1 MIKQRWMTFYTDEAI
16 INGLKKRDSGI
27 IRYIYKE
34 YYPTIKFLITTNS
47 GTETDAED
55 VFQDALVVLY
65 RKIARENLVLTSS
78 FKTFLYSICR
88 NLWLQRLD
96 RRVFRNEFL
105 EMEDLGELQE
115 ISFNEPPEEEQE
127 KYRLFQQHF
136 FRLSEDCQKVLK
148 LFMSKTSLKEIADI
162 MGFKTE
168 KYAKTRKFMCKE
180 KLKNSIVN
188 DPSFK
193 KYLSDYE

>member
-1 MIKQRWMTFYTDEAI
+1 MTFYTDEAI
-16 INGLKKRDSGI
+16 IDGLKKRESGI
-27 IRYIYKE
+27 IRYVYKE

-65 RKIARENLVLTSS
+65 RKISRESLILTSS

-96 RRVFRNEFL
+96 RRVFSHQFL
-105 EMEDLGELQE
+105 EMEDMGDLQE
-115 ISFNEPPEEEQE
+115 NQYFDQPEEDQD

-136 FRLSEDCQKVLK
+136 LRLSEDCQKVLQ
-148 LFMSKTSLKEIADI
+148 LFMSKVSLKEIADI

-180 KLKNSIVN
+180 KLKNSILN
-188 DPSFK
+188 DPNFN
-193 KYLSDYE
+193 KYLTNYE

>member
-1 MIKQRWMTFYTDEAI
+1 MIFYTDDAI
-16 INGLKKRDSGI
+16 IDGLRKRDNGI

-65 RKIARENLVLTSS
+65 RKIAKENLILTSS

-96 RRVFRNEFL
+96 RRVFSSEFL
-105 EMEDLGELQE
+105 EIEDLGELQDNLHLE
-115 ISFNEPPEEEQE
+115 QPENEEQE

-136 FRLSEDCQKVLK
+136 LKLSPDCQKVLR
-148 LFMSKTSLKEIADI
+148 LFMGKTSLREIADI

-180 KLKNSIVN
+180 KLKNSIIN
-188 DPSFK
+188 DPFFK

>member
-1 MIKQRWMTFYTDEAI
+1 MTFYTDEAI
-16 INGLKKRDSGI
+16 ITGLRNRDGLI
-27 IRYIYKE
+27 IRYVYKE

-96 RRVFRNEFL
+96 RRVFSNEFL
-105 EMEDLGELQE
+105 DMEDLSETQE
-115 ISFNEPPEEEQE
+115 SSYNEQPDEEIE

-136 FRLSEDCQKVLK
+136 YKLSEDCQKILK
-148 LFMSKTSLKEIADI
+148 LFMGKVSLREIAEI

-180 KLKNSIVN
+180 KLKNSIIN
-188 DPSFK
+188 DPNFK
-193 KYLSDYE
+193 KYLIEYE

>member
-1 MIKQRWMTFYTDEAI
+1 MTFYTDEAI
-16 INGLKKRDSGI
+16 LDGLKKRDSGI
-27 IRYIYKE
+27 IRYVYKE

-55 VFQDALVVLY
+55 VFQDALVVLFK
-65 RKIARENLVLTSS
+65 KIAREDLILTSS

-105 EMEDLGELQE
+105 EMEDLSELQE
-115 ISFNEPPEEEQE
+115 NLYLEQPDEEQD

-136 FRLSEDCQKVLK
+136 LRLSEDCQKILQ
-148 LFMSKTSLKEIADI
+148 LFLGKTSLKEIGEI

-180 KLKNSIVN
+180 KLKNSIIN
-188 DPSFK
+188 DPNFK
-193 KYLSDYE
+193 KYLTDYE

>member
-1 MIKQRWMTFYTDEAI
+1 MTFYTDEAI
-16 INGLKKRDSGI
+16 LDGLKKRDSGI
-27 IRYIYKE
+27 IRYVYKE

-55 VFQDALVVLY
+55 VFQDALVVLFK
-65 RKIARENLVLTSS
+65 KIAREDLILTSS

-96 RRVFRNEFL
+96 RRVFSNEFL
-105 EMEDLGELQE
+105 EMEDLSELQE
-115 ISFNEPPEEEQE
+115 NLYLEQPEEEQD

-136 FRLSEDCQKVLK
+136 LRLSEDCKKILQ
-148 LFMSKTSLKEIADI
+148 LFLAKTSLKEIAEI

-180 KLKNSIVN
+180 KLKNAIIN
-188 DPSFK
+188 DPNFK
-193 KYLSDYE
+193 KYLVEYE

>member
-1 MIKQRWMTFYTDEAI
+1 MTFYTDEAI
-16 INGLKKRDSGI
+16 IHGLMKRDSGI

-96 RRVFRNEFL
+96 RRVFSNEFL
-105 EMEDLGELQE
+105 ELEDLGESHDNLF
-115 ISFNEPPEEEQE
+115 SEPPEDDQE

-136 FRLSEDCQKVLK
+136 LGLSEDCQKVLR
-148 LFMSKTSLKEIADI
+148 LFLNKISLKEIAEI

-180 KLKNSIVN
+180 KLKNSIIN

-193 KYLSDYE
+193 KYLTDYE

>member
-1 MIKQRWMTFYTDEAI
+1 MNFYTDDAI
-16 INGLKKRDSGI
+16 IDGLKKRDNGI

-47 GTETDAED
+47 GTDTDAED

-65 RKIARENLVLTSS
+65 RKIAKENLLLTSS

-96 RRVFRNEFL
+96 RRVFSSEFM
-105 EMEDLGELQE
+105 EVEDLGEMQE
-115 ISFNEPPEEEQE
+115 SMHPEHPEEEQE

-136 FRLSEDCQKVLK
+136 LQLSPDCQKVLK
-148 LFMSKTSLKEIADI
+148 LFMGKTSLKEIADI

-180 KLKNSIVN
+180 KLKEMIIN
-188 DPSFK
+188 DPYFK

>member
-1 MIKQRWMTFYTDEAI
+1 MTFYTDDAI
-16 INGLKKRDSGI
+16 IEGLKKRDNGI
-27 IRYIYKE
+27 IRYVYKE

-96 RRVFRNEFL
+96 RRVFSNEFL
-105 EMEDLGELQE
+105 ELEDLSELQDN
-115 ISFNEPPEEEQE
+115 FNLEQPDEDQE

-136 FRLSEDCQKVLK
+136 LRLNHDCQKILR
-148 LFMSKTSLKEIADI
+148 LFMGKTSLKEIAEI

-180 KLKNSIVN
+180 KLKNSIIN
-188 DPSFK
+188 DPFFK

>member
-1 MIKQRWMTFYTDEAI
+1 MTFYTDEAI
-16 INGLKKRDSGI
+16 LDGLKKRDSGI
-27 IRYIYKE
+27 IRYVYKE

-55 VFQDALVVLY
+55 VFQDALVVLFK
-65 RKIARENLVLTSS
+65 KIAREDLILTSS

-96 RRVFRNEFL
+96 RRVFSNEFL
-105 EMEDLGELQE
+105 EMEDLSELQE
-115 ISFNEPPEEEQE
+115 NLYLDQPEEEHD
-127 KYRLFQQHF
+127 KYKLFQQHF
-136 FRLSEDCQKVLK
+136 LRLSEDCQKILQ
-148 LFMSKTSLKEIADI
+148 LFLGKTSLKEIAEI

-180 KLKNSIVN
+180 KLKNSIIN
-188 DPSFK
+188 DPNFK
-193 KYLSDYE
+193 KYLADYE

>member
-1 MIKQRWMTFYTDEAI
+1 MTFYTDDAI
-16 INGLKKRDSGI
+16 IDGLKKRDNGI
-27 IRYIYKE
+27 IRYVYKE

-65 RKIARENLVLTSS
+65 RKIARENLILTSS

-96 RRVFRNEFL
+96 RRVFSNEFL
-105 EMEDLGELQE
+105 EMEDLSEVHDHFLLE
-115 ISFNEPPEEEQE
+115 EPEEEQE

-136 FRLSEDCQKVLK
+136 LRLSLDCQKVLR
-148 LFMSKTSLKEIADI
+148 LFMGKTSLKEIADI

-180 KLKNSIVN
+180 KLKNSIIN
-188 DPSFK
+188 DPLFK
-193 KYLSDYE
+193 KYLTDYE

>member
-1 MIKQRWMTFYTDEAI
+1 MTYYSDDAVIE
-16 INGLKKRDSGI
+16 GLKKRESGI

-65 RKIARENLVLTSS
+65 RKIARENLILTSS

-96 RRVFRNEFL
+96 RRVFSNGFL
-105 EMEDLGELQE
+105 DMENLSE
-115 ISFNEPPEEEQE
+115 IQDNLYTGQHEEEVE

-136 FRLSEDCQKVLK
+136 FRLGEDCQKILRLFLK
-148 LFMSKTSLKEIADI
+148 KTSLKEIAEI

-180 KLKNSIVN
+180 KLKNSILN

-193 KYLSDYE
+193 KYLTDYE

>member
-1 MIKQRWMTFYTDEAI
+1 MTFYTDEAI
-16 INGLKKRDSGI
+16 IDGLKRRDSLI
-27 IRYIYKE
+27 IRYVYKE

-47 GTETDAED
+47 GTDTDAED

-65 RKIARENLVLTSS
+65 RKISRENLVLTSS

-105 EMEDLGELQE
+105 EMEDLGELQDIPYAE
-115 ISFNEPPEEEQE
+115 QMEDDQE

-136 FRLSEDCQKVLK
+136 FKLGEDCQKVLK
-148 LFMSKTSLKEIADI
+148 LFLNKTSLKEIADI

-180 KLKNSIVN
+180 KLKNSIIS
-188 DPSFK
+188 DPNFK
-193 KYLSDYE
+193 KYLSEYE

>member
-1 MIKQRWMTFYTDEAI
+1 MNFYTDDAI
-16 INGLKKRDSGI
+16 IDGLKKRDNGI

-47 GTETDAED
+47 GTDTDAED

-65 RKIARENLVLTSS
+65 RKIAKENLLLTSS

-96 RRVFRNEFL
+96 RRVFSSEFM
-105 EMEDLGELQE
+105 EVEDLGEMQE
-115 ISFNEPPEEEQE
+115 SLHLERPEEEQE

-136 FRLSEDCQKVLK
+136 LQLSPDCQKVLK
-148 LFMSKTSLKEIADI
+148 LFMGKASLKEIADI

-180 KLKNSIVN
+180 KLKEMIIN
-188 DPSFK
+188 DPYFK

>member
-1 MIKQRWMTFYTDEAI
+1 MNFYTDDAI
-16 INGLKKRDSGI
+16 IDGLKKRDNGI

-47 GTETDAED
+47 GTDTDAED

-65 RKIARENLVLTSS
+65 RKIAKENLLLTSS

-96 RRVFRNEFL
+96 RRVFSSEFM
-105 EMEDLGELQE
+105 EVEDLGEMQE
-115 ISFNEPPEEEQE
+115 SLHPEHPEEEQE

-136 FRLSEDCQKVLK
+136 LQLSPDCQKVLK
-148 LFMSKTSLKEIADI
+148 LFMGKTSLKEIADI

-180 KLKNSIVN
+180 KLKEMIIN
-188 DPSFK
+188 DPYFK

>member
-1 MIKQRWMTFYTDEAI
+1 MIFYTDDAI
-16 INGLKKRDSGI
+16 IEGLKKRDNGV

-47 GTETDAED
+47 GTENDAED

-88 NLWLQRLD
+88 NLWLQKLD
-96 RRVFRNEFL
+96 RRVFSSEFL
-105 EMEDLGELQE
+105 EMEDLSELQDNILLE
-115 ISFNEPPEEEQE
+115 QADEEQE

-136 FRLSEDCQKVLK
+136 LKLSQDCQKVLR
-148 LFMSKTSLKEIADI
+148 LFLKKTSLREIADI

-180 KLKNSIVN
+180 KLKNSIIN
-188 DPSFK
+188 DPFFK

>member
-1 MIKQRWMTFYTDEAI
+1 MTFYTDEAI
-16 INGLKKRDSGI
+16 IDGLKKRDSGI
-27 IRYIYKE
+27 IRYVYKE

-55 VFQDALVVLY
+55 VFQDALMVLFK
-65 RKIARENLVLTSS
+65 KIAREDLILTSS

-105 EMEDLGELQE
+105 EMEDLSELQDNLYLE
-115 ISFNEPPEEEQE
+115 QPEEEHE

-136 FRLSEDCQKVLK
+136 LKLSEDCQKILQ
-148 LFMSKTSLKEIADI
+148 LFLGKTSLKEIAEI

-168 KYAKTRKFMCKE
+168 KYAKVRKYMCKE
-180 KLKNSIVN
+180 KLKNSIIN
-188 DPSFK
+188 DPNFK
-193 KYLSDYE
+193 KYLIDYE

>member
-1 MIKQRWMTFYTDEAI
+1 MTFYTDEAI
-16 INGLKKRDSGI
+16 IQGLMKRDSGI

-96 RRVFRNEFL
+96 RRVFSNEFM
-105 EMEDLGELQE
+105 EMEDLSETQDHVF
-115 ISFNEPPEEEQE
+115 SEPPEDENE

-136 FRLSEDCQKVLK
+136 LRLSEDCQKVLR
-148 LFMSKTSLKEIADI
+148 LFLNKISLKEIADI

-180 KLKNSIVN
+180 KLKNAIIN

-193 KYLSDYE
+193 KYLTDYE

>member
-1 MIKQRWMTFYTDEAI
+1 MTFYTDVAI
-16 INGLKKRDSGI
+16 IDGLKKRDNGI

-65 RKIARENLVLTSS
+65 RKIASENLILTSS

-96 RRVFRNEFL
+96 RRVFSNEFL
-105 EMEDLGELQE
+105 EMEDLSELQDNFQHE
-115 ISFNEPPEEEQE
+115 QPEEENE

-136 FRLSEDCQKVLK
+136 LRLSPDCQKVLR
-148 LFMSKTSLKEIADI
+148 LFMGKTSLKEIADI

-180 KLKNSIVN
+180 KLKNTIMN
-188 DPSFK
+188 DPYFR

>member
-1 MIKQRWMTFYTDEAI
+1 MTFYTDEAI
-16 INGLKKRDSGI
+16 IDGLKRRESGI
-27 IRYIYKE
+27 IRYVYKE

-65 RKIARENLVLTSS
+65 RKIARENLILTSS

-96 RRVFRNEFL
+96 RRVFSNQFL
-105 EMEDLGELQE
+105 EMEDMGDLQE
-115 ISFNEPPEEEQE
+115 NQYFDQPEEDQD

-136 FRLSEDCQKVLK
+136 LRLSEDCQKVLQ
-148 LFMSKTSLKEIADI
+148 LFMSKISLKEIAEI

-180 KLKNSIVN
+180 KLKNSILN
-188 DPSFK
+188 DPNFN
-193 KYLSDYE
+193 KYLTNYE

>member
-1 MIKQRWMTFYTDEAI
+1 MIFYTDEAI
-16 INGLKKRDSGI
+16 IDGLKKRDNGI

-65 RKIARENLVLTSS
+65 RKIARENLILTSS

-96 RRVFRNEFL
+96 RRVFSHELL
-105 EMEDLGELQE
+105 EMEDMSELHDDLRPEQ
-115 ISFNEPPEEEQE
+115 PEEEQE

-136 FRLSEDCQKVLK
+136 LSLSQDCQKVLR

-180 KLKNSIVN
+180 KLKNMIIN
-188 DPSFK
+188 DPYFK

>member
-1 MIKQRWMTFYTDEAI
+1 MTFYTDEAI
-16 INGLKKRDSGI
+16 IDGLRKRDSGI

-55 VFQDALVVLY
+55 VFQDALVVLFK
-65 RKIARENLVLTSS
+65 KIAREDLILTSS

-96 RRVFRNEFL
+96 RRVFSNEFL
-105 EMEDLGELQE
+105 EMEDLSELQDNLYLE
-115 ISFNEPPEEEQE
+115 QPEEEHE

-136 FRLSEDCQKVLK
+136 LRLSEDCQKILQ
-148 LFMSKTSLKEIADI
+148 LFLGKTSLKEIAEI

-180 KLKNSIVN
+180 KLKNSIIN
-188 DPSFK
+188 DPNFK
-193 KYLSDYE
+193 KYLADYE

>member
-1 MIKQRWMTFYTDEAI
+1 MIFYTDDAI
-16 INGLKKRDSGI
+16 IEGLKKRDNGV

-47 GTETDAED
+47 GTENDAED

-88 NLWLQRLD
+88 NLWLQKLD
-96 RRVFRNEFL
+96 RRVFSSEFL
-105 EMEDLGELQE
+105 EMEDLSELEDNILLEQAD
-115 ISFNEPPEEEQE
+115 EEQE

-136 FRLSEDCQKVLK
+136 LKLSQDCQKVLR
-148 LFMSKTSLKEIADI
+148 LFLKKTSLREIAEI

-180 KLKNSIVN
+180 KLKNSIIN
-188 DPSFK
+188 DPFFK
-193 KYLSDYE
+193 KYLSDYD

>member
-1 MIKQRWMTFYTDEAI
+1 MTFYTDEAI
-16 INGLKKRDSGI
+16 IGGLKKRDSQI
-27 IRYIYKE
+27 IRYVYKE

-115 ISFNEPPEEEQE
+115 IAYNEQPEDDQE

-136 FRLSEDCQKVLK
+136 FKLSEDCQKVLK
-148 LFMSKTSLKEIADI
+148 LFMSKTSLKEIAEI

-180 KLKNSIVN
+180 KLKNSVIN
-188 DPSFK
+188 DPNFK
-193 KYLSDYE
+193 KYLADYE

>member
-1 MIKQRWMTFYTDEAI
+1 MTFYTDDAI
-16 INGLKKRDSGI
+16 LDGLKKRDSGI
-27 IRYIYKE
+27 IRYVYKE

-55 VFQDALVVLY
+55 VFQDALVVLFK
-65 RKIARENLVLTSS
+65 KIAREDLILTSS

-96 RRVFRNEFL
+96 RRVFSNEFL
-105 EMEDLGELQE
+105 EMEDLSELQE
-115 ISFNEPPEEEQE
+115 NLYLEQPEEEHD

-136 FRLSEDCQKVLK
+136 LRLSDDCQKVLQ
-148 LFMSKTSLKEIADI
+148 LFLGKTSLKEIAEI

-180 KLKNSIVN
+180 KLKNSIIN
-188 DPSFK
+188 DPNFK
-193 KYLSDYE
+193 KYLVDYE

>member
-1 MIKQRWMTFYTDEAI
+1 MTFYTDEAI
-16 INGLKKRDSGI
+16 IDGLKRQDSLI
-27 IRYIYKE
+27 IRYVYKE

-47 GTETDAED
+47 GTDTDAED

-78 FKTFLYSICR
+78 FKAFLYSICR

-105 EMEDLGELQE
+105 ELEDLGELQD
-115 ISFNEPPEEEQE
+115 ISYSEQPEDDQE

-136 FRLSEDCQKVLK
+136 FRLGDDCQKVLK
-148 LFMSKTSLKEIADI
+148 LFMNKTSLKEIADI

-180 KLKNSIVN
+180 KLKNSIIN
-188 DPSFK
+188 DPNFK

>member
-1 MIKQRWMTFYTDEAI
+1 MTFYSDESI
-16 INGLKKRDSGI
+16 IDGLKGRDNGI

-65 RKIARENLVLTSS
+65 RKIAKENLILTSS

-96 RRVFRNEFL
+96 RRVFSNEFL
-105 EMEDLGELQE
+105 EMEDLSELQE
-115 ISFNEPPEEEQE
+115 SVHLEQPEEEQE

-136 FRLSEDCQKVLK
+136 LQLSHDCQKVLR
-148 LFMSKTSLKEIADI
+148 LFMGKTSLKEIADI

-180 KLKNSIVN
+180 KLKNSIIN
-188 DPSFK
+188 DPFFK